1 LKPFEVVLV
10 TYTDDFT
17 LQEAKS
23 LAESMVGWSVVKVF
37 TQKYLNHAEYGVGSG
52 KAQEIAEFLKESPN
66 VKCVIVD
73 EHLTSKK
80 LFNLEKL
87 LGVKV
92 IDRERLILD
101 IFYARATT
109 NEARLQIQLA
119 EIKYEMPRVREIA
132 KISTGNERPGKGGSG
147 EYEVDVKFR
156 DLKRRM
162 SFIKEKIAEAKSKRD
177 LYYQQRRKIGMPI
190 VSLVGYTSAGKTT
203 LFNLLTSEHKE
214 TSANLFTT
222 LSTTTRSLKVD
233 EKTTVLLTDTV
244 GFVSR
249 LPTYMIDAFKSTLEE
264 SLAADLILLLLDCF
278 EALQDIKIKYSSCWQ
293 VLEELKVDRA
303 KVFVVL
309 TKYDNSTDAQ
319 KIDEIIKELRL
330 ENPLVVSSKTGYG
343 IHRLKTIIK
352 QHSMSRK

>member
-1 LKPFEVVLV
+1 MKPFEVVLV

-23 LAESMVGWSVVKVF
+23 LAESMVGWNVVKVF

-52 KAQEIAEFLKESPN
+52 KAHEIAEFLKESPN

-132 KISTGNERPGKGGSG
+132 KITTGNERPGKGGSG

-162 SFIKEKIAEAKSKRD
+162 SFIKEKLAEAKSKRD

-264 SLAADLILLLLDCF
+264 SLAADLILLLIDCF